1 MKTAVIY
8 ARYSSDNQNEQS
20 IEGQLRVCQDYAERN
35 DILIL
40 NTYIDRA
47 MTGTNDNRPDFQQM
61 IKDSSKREWDYVIV
75 YKFDRFSRN
84 KYEMAMH
91 KKTLKDNNVK
101 LLSAMEYIPDS
112 PEAILIESMLEGYAE
127 YYSAELSQKVKRGM
141 HETRLKGYFQGG
153 FVPYGYK
160 VENRKIVIDEEQ
172 AEVVQYI
179 FKQYANGV
187 YVRQIIDSLTANGI
201 LNKNKPFAVNTI
213 YHILRSEKYIG
224 KYTKNNIDYDMY
236 PRIIDNETFE
246 KVRSKTKVNHYG
258 KRSVKTIYLLRNKLI
273 CGYCGKPISA
283 ETGTSRHGVK
293 VNYYK
298 CLGIKKY
305 RNGCQKETMRK
316 DILEQFILDT
326 IIEEMSKPNIMDI
339 VVKNLMKTQEEL
351 YNNNQVLIKL
361 QKAKKQFETQL
372 NNILNAIELGV
383 VNKTTNARMKE
394 LESQIE
400 DMERQILI
408 EQSKASVRISEEDIR
423 KYYSSALKQESM
435 LLINYLIKE
444 IKLYNNKAEITFN
457 SPLRTSPNNTGLS
470 FLSITRKIKSN
481 IRTMNIDLTINF
493 YI

>member
-1 MKTAVIY
+1 
-8 ARYSSDNQNEQS
+8 
-20 IEGQLRVCQDYAERN
+20 
-35 DILIL
+35 
-40 NTYIDRA
+40 
-47 MTGTNDNRPDFQQM
+47 
-61 IKDSSKREWDYVIV
+61 
-75 YKFDRFSRN
+75 
-84 KYEMAMH
+84 
-91 KKTLKDNNVK
+91 
-101 LLSAMEYIPDS
+101 
-112 PEAILIESMLEGYAE
+112 
-127 YYSAELSQKVKRGM
+127 
-141 HETRLKGYFQGG
+141 
-153 FVPYGYK
+153 
-160 VENRKIVIDEEQ
+160 
-172 AEVVQYI
+172 
-179 FKQYANGV
+179 
-187 YVRQIIDSLTANGI
+187 
-201 LNKNKPFAVNTI
+201 
-213 YHILRSEKYIG
+213 
-224 KYTKNNIDYDMY
+224 MY